1 MPPDFAQS
9 PFSKQT
15 GLWQRSYARRAASAM
30 RLLQGGS
37 RYGGMEIADARKL
50 KALDDENRCL
60 KKLLAESI
68 LTC

>member
-1 MPPDFAQS
+1 MPDA
-9 PFSKQT
+9 
-15 GLWQRSYARRAASAM
+15 LHRRCAFYK
-30 RLLQGGS
+30 GGS